1 MGDAFS
7 RRFPPMMSW
16 RRALLVIALALIL
29 VVWGALA
36 ALSPR
41 ALVDS
46 AVSTTPTPELI
57 EKGRYLA
64 AAGSCATCHTGPEG
78 VRYAGGHAFR
88 TPFGT
93 IYSTNITPDE
103 ETGIGLWT
111 EAQFRRAMREGVDAD
126 DRHLYPVFP
135 YPSYTKVSDEDV
147 SAIFAYLRTIRP
159 ESYTPPENEMKIP
172 FRWRALIGV
181 WKAMYL
187 ETGRF
192 QQDPLQ
198 SADWNR
204 GAYLVEGLSHCGACH
219 TPRNVLG
226 SEKKDEAYSGATYLD
241 EVEQGMIRPWAAVNL
256 TSAEAGLG
264 PWSVEDLAKYL
275 KTGHSLRAGTF
286 GPMNKVIVDST
297 SRLTDEDINA
307 MANYLKSRPAIDRNR
322 PQKISVEDLQLGE
335 HVYSIHCA
343 TCHLPTGLVNDK
355 GPPVADSAVVL
366 APDPATL
373 INVILY
379 GAVVPEPEPEGAW
392 ESMEGFEIKLD
403 DEEVAALANYMRT
416 SWGHAA
422 GKVTIKQVEA
432 QR

>member
-1 MGDAFS
+1 
-7 RRFPPMMSW
+7 MMSW
-16 RRALLVIALALIL
+16 RWGILFIILTLAVL
-29 VVWGALA
+29 VVWGTLA
-36 ALSPR
+36 ALSPP
-41 ALVDS
+41 ALVDD

-57 EKGRYLA
+57 DKGRYLA
-64 AAGSCATCHTGPEG
+64 AAGNCTSCHTGPEG
-78 VRYAGGHAFR
+78 VPYAGGHAFH

-111 EAQFRRAMREGVDAD
+111 EAQFKRAMHEGVDAD
-126 DRHLYPVFP
+126 GRHLYPVLP
-135 YPSYTKVSDEDV
+135 YQSYTKVSDEDV
-147 SAIFAYLRTIRP
+147 SAIFAYLRTLQR
-159 ESYTPPENEMKIP
+159 ESYVPPENAMKFP
-172 FRWRALIGV
+172 FGWRALMGV

-192 QQDPLQ
+192 EPDPLQ

-219 TPRNVLG
+219 TPRNALG
-226 SEKKDEAYSGATYLD
+226 SEKRLEAFSGATYLD

-256 TSAEAGLG
+256 TSAPAGLG

-275 KTGHSLRAGTF
+275 KTGHSQRAGTF
-286 GPMNKVIVDST
+286 GPMNKVIVNSS
-297 SRLTDEDINA
+297 SRLTDEDIGA
-307 MANYLKSRPAIDRNR
+307 MAVYLKNLPAMDRNE
-322 PQKISVEDLQLGE
+322 PQKLSTDERQEGE

-343 TCHLPTGLVNDK
+343 TCHLPTGLLNDK

-392 ESMEGFEIKLD
+392 ESMEGFELKLD

>member
-1 MGDAFS
+1 
-7 RRFPPMMSW
+7 MMSW
-16 RRALLVIALALIL
+16 RWGILVIILTLAVLA
-29 VVWGALA
+29 VWGTLA
-36 ALSPR
+36 ALSPP
-41 ALVDS
+41 ALVDD

-57 EKGRYLA
+57 DKGRYLA
-64 AAGSCATCHTGPEG
+64 AAGNCASCHTGPEG
-78 VRYAGGHAFR
+78 VPYAGGHAFH

-93 IYSTNITPDE
+93 IYSTNITSDE

-111 EAQFRRAMREGVDAD
+111 EAQFKRAMHEGVDAD
-126 DRHLYPVFP
+126 GRHLYPVLP
-135 YPSYTKVSDEDV
+135 YQSYTKVSDEDV
-147 SAIFAYLRTIRP
+147 SAIFAYLRTLQR
-159 ESYTPPENEMKIP
+159 ESYVPPENEMKFP
-172 FRWRALIGV
+172 FGWRALMGA

-192 QQDPLQ
+192 EPDPLQ

-219 TPRNVLG
+219 TPRNALG
-226 SEKKDEAYSGATYLD
+226 SEKRLEAFSGATYLD
-241 EVEQGMIRPWAAVNL
+241 EVEQGMTRLWAAVNL
-256 TSAEAGLG
+256 TSAPAGLG

-275 KTGHSLRAGTF
+275 KTGHSQRAGTF
-286 GPMNKVIVDST
+286 GPMNKVIVNST
-297 SRLTDEDINA
+297 SRLTDEDIGA
-307 MANYLKSRPAIDRNR
+307 MAVYLKSLPAMDRNE
-322 PQKISVEDLQLGE
+322 PQKLSSDERQEGE

-343 TCHLPTGLVNDK
+343 TCHLPTGLLNDK

-392 ESMEGFEIKLD
+392 ESMEGFELKLD